1 MGSVLFTLTGVEI
14 KMEII
19 YEDRAVIVCYKP
31 AGIATQTKRLGQQ
44 DMESLLKNDRVAKR
58 ETPYIGVIHRLDQ
71 PVEGIMVFAKTPQAA
86 AKLSAQVQKRS
97 IGKFYY
103 AIAPAFPDGKEEGIL
118 TDYLLA
124 DKRNN
129 STRVVA
135 QNTPQSQRAE
145 LAYRIVAAAGDGAGA
160 PAGYVKYDIR
170 LHTGRHHQI
179 RVQLSEA
186 GMPILNDTKYGV
198 TPNEENIKDTL
209 RAGRDET
216 LALCSYRLVF
226 SHPVTRKK
234 LTFEVIP
241 KGKSFELFSED
252 FCKKDDI

>member
-19 YEDRAVIVCYKP
+19 YEDREVIVCYKP

-44 DMESLLKNDRVAKR
+44 DMESLLKNNRVAKR

-179 RVQLSEA
+179 RVQFASRGCPLL
-186 GMPILNDTKYGV
+186 GDQRYG
-198 TPNEENIKDTL
+198 TQTGG
-209 RAGRDET
+209 AA
-216 LALCSYRLVF
+216 LALCAYRVTF
-226 SHPVTRKK
+226 VHPVTGKEMDFSI
-234 LTFEVIP
+234 TP
-241 KGKSFELFSED
+241 KNPAFAEFR
-252 FCKKDDI
+252 